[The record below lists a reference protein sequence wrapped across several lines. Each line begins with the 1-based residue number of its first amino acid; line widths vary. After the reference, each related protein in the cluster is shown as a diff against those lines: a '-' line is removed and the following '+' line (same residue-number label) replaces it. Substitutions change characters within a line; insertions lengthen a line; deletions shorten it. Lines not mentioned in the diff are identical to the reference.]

1 MGILEKEIKH
11 YQIKMA
17 KIKVAKQKMNKEF
30 KILAG
35 IVLLLMAFVGIS
47 KIITVLLV
55 LLGAYLIY
63 SGLKKK

>member
-1 MGILEKEIKH
+1 
-11 YQIKMA
+11 MA

>member
-1 MGILEKEIKH
+1 MGILEKEIIKI

-17 KIKVAKQKMNKEF
+17 KIKPTKRNMNKEF
-30 KILAG
+30 KIIAG

-63 SGLKKK
+63 QGLKK

>member
-30 KILAG
+30 KIIAG

>member
-30 KILAG
+30 KIIAG

-47 KIITVLLV
+47 KIVTALLV

-63 SGLKKK
+63 QGLKKK

>member
-30 KILAG
+30 KIIAG
-35 IVLLLMAFVGIS
+35 IVLLLMAFVGIN

-63 SGLKKK
+63 EGLKKK